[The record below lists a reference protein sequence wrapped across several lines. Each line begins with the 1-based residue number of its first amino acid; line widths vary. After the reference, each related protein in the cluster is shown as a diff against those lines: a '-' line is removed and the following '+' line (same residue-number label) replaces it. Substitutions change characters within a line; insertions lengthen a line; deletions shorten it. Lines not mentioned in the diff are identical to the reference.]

1 MGRLL
6 YQIILI
12 NGREVEIEADEIEE
26 EDGGYVFT
34 EEGEVV
40 AEFTKNNIAGYNL
53 CGEVED
59 AEL

>member
-1 MGRLL
+1 M
-6 YQIILI
+6 I